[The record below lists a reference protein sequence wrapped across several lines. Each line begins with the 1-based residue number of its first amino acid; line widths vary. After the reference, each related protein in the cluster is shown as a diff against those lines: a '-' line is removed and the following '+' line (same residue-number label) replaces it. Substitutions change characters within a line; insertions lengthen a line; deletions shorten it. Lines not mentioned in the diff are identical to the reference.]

1 MFSSSYYALVAGL
14 REYTLDAETKGF
26 DIKDILAEVEEAL
39 SASDMKVVDL
49 LYTYYD
55 CENLISRHNG
65 SSTHNPLGRLS
76 SEELEEELKSPSR
89 LIAPLAKVI
98 RLSLNRYKGTF
109 SFYWK
114 GDHKG
119 QMTGQQLT
127 GVSRFLYRTKKATVY
142 QEISVAMI
150 LADGTGADID
160 EGNELTHL
168 IVVFEKEHKLT
179 DNEKKI
185 LKEYDI
191 DYMFERK

>member
-1 MFSSSYYALVAGL
+1 MKKLIVLFLVAIMAFSIVSCGKS
-14 REYTLDAETKGF
+14 EADNTADDNEKESVTTKGE
-26 DIKDILAEVEEAL
+26 AE
-39 SASDMKVVDL
+39 
-49 LYTYYD
+49 
-55 CENLISRHNG
+55 
-65 SSTHNPLGRLS
+65 NPN
-76 SEELEEELKSPSR
+76 
-89 LIAPLAKVI
+89 PLAKVI